1 MPKNFDILEIL
12 FKPHPWHG
20 LPAGELVPEVMNAYV
35 EIVPT
40 DTVKYEVDK
49 SSGYLMVDRPQK
61 YSNLCP
67 TLYGF
72 IPRTYC
78 GDAVGAYCSQQ
89 TGRAGIVGDQDPLDI
104 CILSEHPIS
113 HGDILLKVR
122 PIGGMRM
129 IDGGAADDKIIGVL
143 QGDAVFGGY
152 QEISDCP
159 EAVINR
165 LKHYF
170 LTYKQLPGGTQALVE
185 ITDIYDRHQA
195 ENVIKASI
203 ADYEKLYGNAD
214 ERRRNLEKLLDR
226 FT

>member
-1 MPKNFDILEIL
+1 
-12 FKPHPWHG
+12 
-20 LPAGELVPEVMNAYV
+20 MNAYV

-78 GDAVGAYCSQQ
+78 GDAVGEFCSQQ
-89 TGRAGIVGDQDPLDI
+89 TGRVGIVGDEDPLDI

-143 QGDAVFGGY
+143 LGDAVFGGY
-152 QEISDCP
+152 REITDCP

-170 LTYKQLPGGTQALVE
+170 LTYKQIPDGAQALVE
-185 ITDIYDRHQA
+185 ITDVYGRQQA
-195 ENVIKASI
+195 ESVIKASI